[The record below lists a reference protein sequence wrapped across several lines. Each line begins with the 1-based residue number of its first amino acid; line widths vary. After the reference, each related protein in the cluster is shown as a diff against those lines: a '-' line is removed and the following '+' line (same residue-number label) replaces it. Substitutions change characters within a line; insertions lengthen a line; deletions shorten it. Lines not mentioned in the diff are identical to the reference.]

1 MDFVLAN
8 HSSYPGGG
16 EGAGR
21 PDPPLIAAVVA
32 EQVGAGLD
40 VVTDGQIGWDDPIS
54 HVMGQFDG
62 VRVGP
67 AAVFPGTCAPYR
79 QPLIHGVVRRV
90 RPVVAEAFVVAQRAS
105 PKPVKPVLPGPYT
118 LAQFSRIEA
127 GPYQTHA
134 ALAQAL
140 AELLAQE
147 VTDLVARGA
156 QVIQLDEPAVLQPGA
171 DFRLI
176 RDVFDP
182 IWAARGTAQLVVATY
197 WGDAG
202 PVYAQLDSIPADVLA
217 IDVPST
223 PSLVDLVAS
232 AGAGKELA
240 LGIVDGRS
248 NRLEPCEN
256 LARDIGR
263 MLQRYIFDR
272 VYLQPSCGL
281 GTLSAAQARQKLQRL
296 GEIAVLVR

>member
-16 EGAGR
+16 EGAR
-21 PDPPLIAAVVA
+21 QPDPALIAAAVA
-32 EQVGAGLD
+32 EQAAAGFD
-40 VVTDGQIGWDDPIS
+40 VLTDGQVGWGDPIS
-54 HVMGQFDG
+54 HVMGQFEG
-62 VRVGP
+62 VRIG
-67 AAVFPGTCAPYR
+67 AEGVFPGTRVSYR
-79 QPLIHGVVRRV
+79 QPIVCGALRRV
-90 RPVVAEAFVVAQRAS
+90 RPVAVEPFVLAQAAS

-118 LAQFSRIEA
+118 LAQLSRIEA
-127 GPYQTHA
+127 GPYQSRA
-134 ALAQAL
+134 ALAHAL

-147 VTDLVARGA
+147 VADLVARGA
-156 QVIQLDEPAVLQPGA
+156 QVIQLDEPAVLQPPA

-176 RDVFDP
+176 RDIFDP
-182 IWAARGTAQLVVATY
+182 LWAARGTAQLVVATY
-197 WGDAG
+197 WGDAE

-223 PSLVDLVAS
+223 RALVDLVAS

-248 NRLEPCEN
+248 DRLEAPESA
-256 LARDIGR
+256 ARDVER

-281 GTLSAAQARQKLQRL
+281 GTLSAVQAQQKLQCLR
-296 GEIAVLVR
+296 EIAALVR